1 MGITLEELEKCFN
14 EALIEEAEYVAVL
27 IEMDGIPSD
36 EVIINDKHNID
47 SKLAYYMKTYN
58 EDLEHRYTPGIRIVG
73 FAYGYSFSEILR
85 QLGLLVN
92 Q

>member
-92 Q
+92 

>member
-14 EALIEEAEYVAVL
+14 EALNEEAEYVAVL
-27 IEMDGIPSD
+27 IEMDGIPRD

-85 QLGLLVN
+85 QLGLLIN
-92 Q
+92 

>member
-27 IEMDGIPSD
+27 IEMDGIPRD

-73 FAYGYSFSEILR
+73 FAYGYLFSEILR

-92 Q
+92 

>member
-47 SKLAYYMKTYN
+47 SKLAYYMKPYN

-92 Q
+92 

>member
-73 FAYGYSFSEILR
+73 FAYGYLFSEILR

-92 Q
+92 

>member
-47 SKLAYYMKTYN
+47 SKLAYYMKMYN

-92 Q
+92 